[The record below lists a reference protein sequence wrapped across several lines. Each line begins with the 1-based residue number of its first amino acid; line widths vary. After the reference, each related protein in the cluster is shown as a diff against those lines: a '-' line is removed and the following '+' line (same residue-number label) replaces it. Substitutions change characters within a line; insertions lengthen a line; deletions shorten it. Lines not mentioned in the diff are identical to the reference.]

1 MTKKVLILSLNY
13 SSTPAIALS
22 GRINIAVNA
31 RGVFIADYGILE
43 ENITYLSDEW
53 APLTKAQI
61 MTAVQALVNE
71 STSLEEIYIYYAGYG
86 SGIQIVKSIDWA
98 LMPVPLDPL
107 PVDDSTITI
116 TIDELEPTTTESP
129 SEATTE
135 SPSEATTTESPSEAT
150 TTESPSET
158 TTTESPSE
166 TTTTESPS
174 EATTTESPSEATT
187 ETPTETPTEAT
198 TTEPIVPTIDPLVP
212 SFIVFPEPPPPYKYD
227 FYPMTQ
233 SYDKLTKQMVGSDYE
248 IITNT
253 EILDMLKNTK
263 CRTICVLDMC
273 PMTEPLTN
281 EVPLVVGTTEP
292 LTNEVPLVVG
302 TLTWGTDIIGN
313 VNIISF
319 AEPDSISSG
328 KLATIQVI
336 TTHLFTNPEP

>member
-1 MTKKVLILSLNY
+1 MTKKVLIISLNY
-13 SSTPAIALS
+13 SSTPSIALS

-61 MTAVQALVNE
+61 MTAVQALVDE

-98 LMPVPLDPL
+98 LMPQSDIPSMDIPPFDSFIPL

-116 TIDELEPTTTESP
+116 MIDELEPTTTVPVEP
-129 SEATTE
+129 TTE
-135 SPSEATTTESPSEAT
+135 APIVPTTEAPIES
-150 TTESPSET
+150 TTE
-158 TTTESPSE
+158 
-166 TTTTESPS
+166 
-174 EATTTESPSEATT
+174 A
-187 ETPTETPTEAT
+187 PTEPVVPTIDPVIPQ
-198 TTEPIVPTIDPLVP
+198 EPIVPTTDSLIP
-212 SFIVFPEPPPPYKYD
+212 SFIVLPEPPPYKYD

-248 IITNT
+248 IITNS

-273 PMTEPLTN
+273 PMTEPL
-281 EVPLVVGTTEP
+281 VGTTDP
-292 LTNEVPLVVG
+292 SSN

-336 TTHLFTNPEP
+336 TQHLFTNPVL

>member
-13 SSTPAIALS
+13 SSNPAIALS

-61 MTAVQALVNE
+61 MTAVQALVDE

-98 LMPVPLDPL
+98 LMPVPMDTLPMDIPPMDIPPMDIPPSDSL

-116 TIDELEPTTTESP
+116 TIDELEPTTTEEILEVP
-129 SEATTE
+129 SEATPE
-135 SPSEATTTESPSEAT
+135 
-150 TTESPSET
+150 
-158 TTTESPSE
+158 
-166 TTTTESPS
+166 
-174 EATTTESPSEATT
+174 EATT
-187 ETPTETPTEAT
+187 EPSTTELLTTVPTTEAP
-198 TTEPIVPTIDPLVP
+198 TEPIVPTMGSLVP
-212 SFIVFPEPPPPYKYD
+212 SFIVFPEPPLPYKYD

-248 IITNT
+248 IITNS

-273 PMTEPLTN
+273 P
-281 EVPLVVGTTEP
+281 LVVGGTTD
-292 LTNEVPLVVG
+292 LSSN

-336 TTHLFTNPEP
+336 TQHLFTNPTI